1 MPDMPAAATTEET
14 TPVEEGSELVAI
26 DLGSNSFHMIIARLE
41 AGQLSIVDRL
51 RERVQLAA
59 GLDDDKFLSAMAIRR
74 GLDCLARFEQRLR
87 PMKDA
92 RVRAVGTN
100 TLRKARNAREFI
112 AEARTVLGHPIE
124 VISGGEEARLVYLG
138 VAHDLAD
145 DTGRR
150 LVVDIGGGSTECILG
165 ERFEARRTESLHMG
179 CVSHSQRYF
188 GDGKISRALFR
199 EAVTAAQVELEPI
212 KLDYQKIGWVTAVGS
227 SGTINAIDSILRT
240 NQWSDDGIT
249 MSGLRAL
256 RDALCSQGRI
266 SRLSL
271 PGLSVDRQPVIV
283 GGLAILY
290 GLFKSLGID
299 RMTASGGALREGL
312 LYDTMGRIQHEDV
325 RDRTI
330 ERLTELYRIDR
341 DQGLRVEATAL
352 ACLEQVAYAWELH
365 HPDLRMLLSWASRLH
380 ELGRA
385 VSFSSFHAHGSYLLQ
400 HSDMAGFSRDQQAY
414 LAALVAAHRR
424 RLKPERLEA
433 LRMVGSETAVKVAA
447 LLRIAATLNRSRN
460 PEALPSFELVAAR
473 DNLEL
478 TMPAG
483 WLDGHPMTKADLEQ
497 QATYLGAAGINFTA
511 R

>member
-1 MPDMPAAATTEET
+1 M
-14 TPVEEGSELVAI
+14 
-26 DLGSNSFHMIIARLE
+26 
-41 AGQLSIVDRL
+41 
-51 RERVQLAA
+51 QLAA
-59 GLDDDKFLSAMAIRR
+59 GLDDDKFLSAMAVKR

-179 CVSHSQRYF
+179 CVSHTQRYF

-249 MSGLRAL
+249 MTGLRAL

-299 RMTASGGALREGL
+299 RDDRLRRGPARGTALRHDGA
-312 LYDTMGRIQHEDV
+312 DPARGRP
-325 RDRTI
+325 
-330 ERLTELYRIDR
+330 
-341 DQGLRVEATAL
+341 G
-352 ACLEQVAYAWELH
+352 
-365 HPDLRMLLSWASRLH
+365 PDHR
-380 ELGRA
+380 
-385 VSFSSFHAHGSYLLQ
+385 
-400 HSDMAGFSRDQQAY
+400 
-414 LAALVAAHRR
+414 AAH
-424 RLKPERLEA
+424 
-433 LRMVGSETAVKVAA
+433 
-447 LLRIAATLNRSRN
+447 
-460 PEALPSFELVAAR
+460 
-473 DNLEL
+473 
-478 TMPAG
+478 
-483 WLDGHPMTKADLEQ
+483 
-497 QATYLGAAGINFTA
+497 
-511 R
+511 